1 MVVKLLNIPIG
12 LVALIWGARVLPETN
27 RDPSARRPD
36 IVGSV
41 AITVTTSVLALLIV
55 KGSEWGWSSPII
67 LALIG
72 STIFGTGFLAQ
83 RIMRHPDPVLPKGL
97 LAIRS
102 FRVAIASLFLFGL
115 GFFSSMLTVVLYF
128 DDIANYST
136 VRAGFGISVL
146 AVMAFTT
153 ANFSGRLADRFGYR
167 RVLIPG
173 MCLFILGCLWLY
185 QNAGTDP
192 NFVVDVFPALLLM
205 GLGIGSGP
213 TLLSAAAVSEVEQS
227 DFSVA
232 GAVAQT
238 SRQLSGAIG
247 ISIAVVIIGDAA
259 DPNSFRSAFLFLA
272 FVVMLAAFLASRLH
286 SSN

>member
-1 MVVKLLNIPIG
+1 
-12 LVALIWGARVLPETN
+12 
-27 RDPSARRPD
+27 
-36 IVGSV
+36 
-41 AITVTTSVLALLIV
+41 
-55 KGSEWGWSSPII
+55 
-67 LALIG
+67 
-72 STIFGTGFLAQ
+72 
-83 RIMRHPDPVLPKGL
+83 
-97 LAIRS
+97 
-102 FRVAIASLFLFGL
+102 
-115 GFFSSMLTVVLYF
+115 MLTVVLYF

-213 TLLSAAAVSEVEQS
+213 TLLSAAAV
-227 DFSVA
+227 
-232 GAVAQT
+232 AQT